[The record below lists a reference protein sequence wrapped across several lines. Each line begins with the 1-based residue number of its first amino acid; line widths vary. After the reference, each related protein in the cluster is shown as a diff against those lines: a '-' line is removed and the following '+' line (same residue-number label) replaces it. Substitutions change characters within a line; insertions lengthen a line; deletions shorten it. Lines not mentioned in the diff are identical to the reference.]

1 MEHRIACHDCDLLH
15 EVRPLPPGS
24 VALCSRCGSVLYRHK
39 RNPLDRTL
47 ALALTGMI
55 LFILANSFPFL
66 AIKSAG
72 LTRATTLISGIAE
85 LHRQEMNLVAL
96 LVLATTLVVPLLELC
111 ALLYIFLPM
120 KVGRTSRHMA
130 MAWRCLSKVRAW
142 SMMEV
147 FMLAIL
153 VALVKLSG
161 MATIVPGVSVYAFAA
176 LIFVLAAASNSID
189 PQLIWDNLEK
199 SWRR

>member
-15 EVRPLPPGS
+15 DVRPLPRGS
-24 VALCSRCGSVLYRHK
+24 VALCSRCGAVLYRHK

-47 ALALTGMI
+47 AMALTGLI
-55 LFILANSFPFL
+55 LFCVANTFPFL

-72 LTRATTLISGIAE
+72 LTRETTLITGIAE
-85 LHRQEMNLVAL
+85 LFRQQMPLVAI
-96 LVLATTLVVPLLELC
+96 LVLLTTMLVPLLELC
-111 ALLYIFLPM
+111 TLLYIFVPL
-120 KVGRTSRHMA
+120 KLGRPSRHTA

-147 FMLAIL
+147 FMLGIL
-153 VALVKLSG
+153 VALVKLAG
-161 MATIVPGVSVYAFAA
+161 MATIVAGVSVYAFAA

-189 PQLIWDNLEK
+189 PRLVWEAMEAPC
-199 SWRR
+199 RR